1 MHVIREAL
9 SNSVRHSGA
18 TSTMVTL
25 EYQSSGTILVTIDDD
40 GIGYT
45 PNDEVLE
52 QSGNGEIK
60 DAPGHYGQK
69 IMKERAYSLGG
80 DITVLR
86 RRKGG
91 TRVRLVF
98 TPKLPQ

>member
-1 MHVIREAL
+1 MPD
-9 SNSVRHSGA
+9 A
-18 TSTMVTL
+18 T
-25 EYQSSGTILVTIDDD
+25 
-40 GIGYT
+40 
-45 PNDEVLE
+45 
-52 QSGNGEIK
+52 
-60 DAPGHYGQK
+60 GHYGQK

>member
-1 MHVIREAL
+1 M
-9 SNSVRHSGA
+9 
-18 TSTMVTL
+18 M
-25 EYQSSGTILVTIDDD
+25 VTIDDD

-45 PNDEVLE
+45 AKDEE
-52 QSGNGEIK
+52 A
-60 DAPGHYGQK
+60 DHYGQK

-80 DITVLR
+80 DIAVLR

-98 TPKLPQ
+98 TPKMPQ

>member
-1 MHVIREAL
+1 
-9 SNSVRHSGA
+9 
-18 TSTMVTL
+18 
-25 EYQSSGTILVTIDDD
+25 VTIDDD
-40 GIGYT
+40 GIGYAAR
-45 PNDEVLE
+45 DIKQGEDV
-52 QSGNGEIK
+52 NGEMP
-60 DAPGHYGQK
+60 DATGHYGQK